1 MAAAAPRTTLLFADS
16 FRHERLCQHVDE
28 VNVWSRHFS
37 SSCCFVML
45 GSNFAL
51 VSRRQLFAQEV

>member
-28 VNVWSRHFS
+28 VNFQSRHF
-37 SSCCFVML
+37 FL
-45 GSNFAL
+45 Q
-51 VSRRQLFAQEV
+51 QLFCDAW